1 MEHLTAR
8 LIYVSELGD
17 MDVRRLQQREC
28 ELYESTLK
36 IKERTG
42 SYPNW
47 HWAHTFNTEF
57 PLPESAQKDYNGS
70 EAQHKRVQQFEYECR
85 AILARKFHDICRDKE
100 PGWNQKEREAY
111 VNEHLNSW
119 WTSGWASEAPW
130 TTLHSLDDAVRM
142 AGVRVARTGVNSS
155 DHAGRLKA
163 AQSEAQSRLA
173 GF

>member
-8 LIYVSELGD
+8 LIYVTELGD
-17 MDVRRLQQREC
+17 MDVRKLQDREC
-28 ELYESTLK
+28 ELAEKMRDSILEGK
-36 IKERTG
+36 
-42 SYPNW
+42 PVNW
-47 HWAHTFNTEF
+47 HWATAFNSEF

-100 PGWNQKEREAY
+100 PGWNQGQREAY

-130 TTLHSLDDAVRM
+130 TTLHSLDDAIRI
-142 AGVRVARTGVNSS
+142 AGVRVARSGGNSS